1 MRIIISGGTGL
12 IGRALQPRLYS
23 EHHDV
28 IILSRSP
35 KRSRRK
41 MHSSAQLVQWDG
53 QTTTNWGHLI
63 DGADAVIN
71 LAGSGIADARWSDE
85 RKQTIRDSRV
95 RVGEAIVQAIDVATI
110 KPKVLIQASA
120 VGYYGVLNGDTEV
133 AEESSPGND
142 FLSQICFDW
151 EASTSAVESMGVR
164 RAVIRTG
171 IVLSNDGGAWPKIK
185 LPFQLFAG
193 GPLGSGRQWYSWIH
207 IEDEIRAIQFLL
219 QTESATG
226 SYNLTAPE
234 PVTNK
239 VLAKTIEE
247 SMGRLSFMPAPGIAL
262 KLALGEMSTLLLDGQ
277 RAVPRHLLR
286 EGFTFNFPSVDVAVQ
301 NLVHGD

>member
-12 IGRALQPRLYS
+12 IGRALQPILYS

-35 KRSRRK
+35 ERVRRK
-41 MHSSAQLVQWDG
+41 MHSSAQIAQWDG
-53 QTTTNWGHLI
+53 QSTTGWGHLI

-71 LAGSGIADARWSDE
+71 LAGTGIADARWSDE
-85 RKQTIRDSRV
+85 RKQAIQDSRV
-95 RVGEAIVQAIDVATI
+95 RAGEAIVQAIDAANT

-120 VGYYGVLNGDTEV
+120 VGYYGVLHGDSKVSED
-133 AEESSPGND
+133 SGPGND
-142 FLSQICFDW
+142 FLAQICFDW
-151 EASTSAVESMGVR
+151 EASTSAVETMGVR
-164 RAVIRTG
+164 RATIRTG

-185 LPFQLFAG
+185 LPYSLFAG
-193 GPLGSGRQWYSWIH
+193 GPLGSGRQWYPWIH
-207 IEDEIRAIQFLL
+207 MEDEVRAIQFLL

-226 SYNLTAPE
+226 PYNLTAPE

-239 VLAKTIEE
+239 VVAKTIGE
-247 SMGRLSFMPAPGIAL
+247 SMGRPSFMPAPRLAI

-277 RAVPRHLLR
+277 RAIPRNLLN
-286 EGFTFNFPSVDVAVQ
+286 EGFTFNYPSIDLAVQ
-301 NLVHGD
+301 DLIHGQ